1 MSTEIILPNE
11 QVQDLA
17 PADSPTLWGTSDPTV
32 VIERATAVSKA
43 LMGVVRSQNLSV
55 RLRMGGKES
64 EYLLIEAWTMLGSMV
79 GVFPRVEWT
88 RAIKEDGKSIGW
100 EARVE
105 AVTRSGAVVGA
116 AESMC
121 TRDESTTKRDG
132 SVVHRWAHAD
142 EHALRSM
149 AQTRASSKALATCLR
164 FVAVLAG
171 FAGTPAEEMPRDGQE
186 TAARGQST
194 ARWTVHPTTGKG
206 SVCRVCEAAG
216 FTSTTGL
223 TPTFRLS
230 KKGNWQCNG
239 RTTDVVKD
247 GERGWLNHPM
257 PLAESEPV
265 IDDPTPVPF
274 G

>member
-32 VIERATAVSKA
+32 VLERATAVSVA
-43 LMGVVRSQNLSV
+43 LGKVVRENHLSI
-55 RLRMGGKES
+55 RIGQKDHLM
-64 EYLLIEAWTMLGSMV
+64 IEAWQLCGSMV
-79 GVFPRVEWT
+79 GVFAVCTWT
-88 RAIKEDGKSIGW
+88 KSMERDGKTFAW
-100 EARVE
+100 EAHAE
-105 AVTRSGAVVGA
+105 AVTRGGAVVGG
-116 AESMC
+116 AEAMC
-121 TRDESTTKRDG
+121 SREESTWKNRDEY
-132 SVVHRWAHAD
+132 AI
-142 EHALRSM
+142 RSM
-149 AQTRASSKALATCLR
+149 AQTRAMSKALAAPLR
-164 FVAVLAG
+164 FIAVLAG

-194 ARWTVHPTTGKG
+194 ARWADHPTTGKG

-257 PLAESEPV
+257 PLAEGEEKA
-265 IDDPTPVPF
+265 DDAPIPF
-274 G
+274 A